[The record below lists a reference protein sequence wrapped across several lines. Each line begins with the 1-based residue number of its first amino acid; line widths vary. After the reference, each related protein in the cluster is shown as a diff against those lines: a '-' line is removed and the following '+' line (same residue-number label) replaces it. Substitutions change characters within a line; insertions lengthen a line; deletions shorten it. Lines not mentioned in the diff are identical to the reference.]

1 MTTNNN
7 YIIPSNHKP
16 IIKCEQLF
24 LIIIH
29 CNKETKINNQC
40 IELIKVFNKVCSGKY
55 KTISIPGK

>member
-16 IIKCEQLF
+16 IITCEQLF
-24 LIIIH
+24 LIISH

-40 IELIKVFNKVCSGKY
+40 IELIKIFNKACSGKY